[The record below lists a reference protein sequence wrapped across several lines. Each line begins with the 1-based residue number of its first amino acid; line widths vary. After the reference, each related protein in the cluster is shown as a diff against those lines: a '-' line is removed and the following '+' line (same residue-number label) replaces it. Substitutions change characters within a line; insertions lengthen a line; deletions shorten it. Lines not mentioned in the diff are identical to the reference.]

1 MDASDMLD
9 VLHYYFEEDSRYSTA
24 EEAEAVSDM
33 RLSLYRQMYDVQYKY
48 AVKTKSS
55 SSRNTYA
62 SGTDFNDLPFD
73 ETDMQVKPFVPT
85 TFDPEKGVDSNG
97 VLDGPLG

>member
-1 MDASDMLD
+1 MLD

-24 EEAEAVSDM
+24 EEAEATSDL

-55 SSRNTYA
+55 ASKNTY
-62 SGTDFNDLPFD
+62 SGGTDFNDFPFD
-73 ETDMQVKPFVPT
+73 EEDLQVKPFVPT
-85 TFDPEKGVDSNG
+85 TFDPAAGVDSNG